1 MTGRTDRQLGDR
13 AWGSDISSAGLHS
26 RWFRELR
33 DRRFGLQSTCF
44 CDPIRL
50 EGYESS
56 GPGVIL
62 VHKWLGGV
70 AGPRPN
76 GRCQLKRLFGKS
88 LKIIDA
94 VFWTDYYVKL
104 HNRNI
109 GFHDPTYRFNQNE
122 IAFVHIPKTGGA
134 SLHNLLDQD
143 EFSRFVNLNMH
154 RPISQFCEPGEYS
167 YITIMRDPVKRVW
180 SYYQMVLKNP
190 SGFPYT
196 RISQMTLAF
205 LCIAPR
211 VCAVE

>member
-76 GRCQLKRLFGKS
+76 GRCQITDAAFFEQSGQSRVRFSDILKMRVDSKS
-88 LKIIDA
+88 
-94 VFWTDYYVKL
+94 
-104 HNRNI
+104 
-109 GFHDPTYRFNQNE
+109 
-122 IAFVHIPKTGGA
+122 
-134 SLHNLLDQD
+134 
-143 EFSRFVNLNMH
+143 
-154 RPISQFCEPGEYS
+154 
-167 YITIMRDPVKRVW
+167 
-180 SYYQMVLKNP
+180 
-190 SGFPYT
+190 SG
-196 RISQMTLAF
+196 
-205 LCIAPR
+205 
-211 VCAVE
+211 